1 MRILCAALSLW
12 AVLWLSACGDAAQER
27 LIGTWTADV
36 NAMLPSMVPEDV
48 VAKLPAEAK
57 AAALETARVM
67 LQTLSMQFSADGK
80 LVMRLGKDM
89 QSAGTYAARSGKGST
104 VLIDA
109 TLDGKTQTI
118 IARIDGGALKM
129 TVDGKDLIFKK

>member
-1 MRILCAALSLW
+1 MRILCAALVW
-12 AVLWLSACGDAAQER
+12 GALWLSACGDAAQER
-27 LIGTWTADV
+27 LVGTWTADV
-36 NAMLPSMVPEDV
+36 NAMLPSMVPDDV

-89 QSAGTYAARSGKGST
+89 QSAGTYTARSGEGST

-109 TLDGKTQTI
+109 ILDGKTQTI
-118 IARIDGGALKM
+118 PARIDGGALKM
-129 TVDGKDLIFKK
+129 TVDGKDLIFRK

>member
-1 MRILCAALSLW
+1 MRMLCTALSLW

-27 LIGTWTADV
+27 LVGTWTADV
-36 NAMLPSMVPEDV
+36 NAMLPSMVPDDV
-48 VAKLPAEAK
+48 VAKLPAGAK

-89 QSAGTYAARSGKGST
+89 QSAGTYTARSGKGST

-118 IARIDGGALKM
+118 TARIDGGALKM